1 MTSLLQLDDLRL
13 RVNRDGDASDILR
26 GVSFTVENG
35 EAVGIVGES
44 GSGKT
49 LTVRSV
55 IGLSPDNAEVSG
67 TISVDGRDVVTM
79 NGQELMHLRRETAG
93 MIFQDPHAA
102 INPVHRIGD
111 FLTETYRSSSR
122 AERRSAA
129 TRAAELLREVQ
140 IDDADRVM
148 GLYPHQVSGGMLQR
162 VMIASVLM
170 RDPQLILA
178 DEPTT
183 ALDVTTQAEVVA
195 LLDQIRRERGTAL
208 VFISH
213 DIELVA
219 SLCDRILVMY
229 QGRIIEHLTR
239 AELRSGANL
248 EPYTQTLLDCRPDI
262 TRRRH
267 RLPVTASSVIDERYA
282 ELL

>member
-282 ELL
+282 EFL

>member
-1 MTSLLQLDDLRL
+1 
-13 RVNRDGDASDILR
+13 
-26 GVSFTVENG
+26 
-35 EAVGIVGES
+35 
-44 GSGKT
+44 
-49 LTVRSV
+49 
-55 IGLSPDNAEVSG
+55 
-67 TISVDGRDVVTM
+67 M
-79 NGQELMHLRRETAG
+79 NDQELMHLRRETAG

-282 ELL
+282 EFL